1 MARRPIDPDHAARAL
16 HRVRTLSHWMD
27 TRYRVPGTSYRFGL
41 DPIISLLPV
50 VGDTVSVAI
59 GVLPIV
65 EGKRAGVRRWVLL
78 KMAAN
83 LGVDWLVGLVPIIGI
98 VPDAWY
104 KANTRNLRLLERE
117 LDDLANPEDATP

>member
-1 MARRPIDPDHAARAL
+1 MPARDSHQAAL
-16 HRVRTLSHWMD
+16 ERVRTLAAWTD
-27 TRYRVPGTSYRFGL
+27 TRYRIPGTPFRFGL

-50 VGDTVSVAI
+50 VGDTISVAI

-117 LDDLANPEDATP
+117 LDGLATP

>member
-1 MARRPIDPDHAARAL
+1 MPPTPIDPDHAARAL
-16 HRVRTLSHWMD
+16 ARVRALSHWMD
-27 TRYRVPGTSYRFGL
+27 TRYRIPGTSYRFGL

-50 VGDTVSVAI
+50 VGDTISVAI

-117 LDDLANPEDATP
+117 LDGLATP